1 MPECMASVPE
11 WPLKAEERF
20 CRQEEERAERLFQP
34 EKYDKRGVALFV
46 IFFMFF
52 YDRTEEEKR
61 FFRSI

>member
-46 IFFMFF
+46 IFFMFS
-52 YDRTEEEKR
+52 YDGT
-61 FFRSI
+61 